1 MTEKTMNDD
10 TRILKEGG
18 AWVRLKPFGS
28 RRAEVVEGTVHWPGD
43 ILRLP
48 DTMDWIEGTQSQAC
62 QAEPGEDTA
71 LSPFDLEIVYDA
83 LTGWWYMPQSLGG
96 GVLDRA
102 VEENVRDS
110 EEDERAVVL
119 DDSCVRAILEALASK
134 DEIVTREKRR
144 KGAA

>member
-1 MTEKTMNDD
+1 MRKDD
-10 TRILKEGG
+10 LAVLKQGG
-18 AWVRLKPFGS
+18 AWVRLRPFGS

-48 DTMDWIEGTQSQAC
+48 DSMDWSEAC
-62 QAEPGEDTA
+62 EEVAPDRDTA
-71 LSPFDLEIVYDA
+71 LGPFDLETVYDA

-96 GVLDRA
+96 GVLERA

-110 EEDERAVVL
+110 EEDGQAVPF
-119 DDSCVRAILEALASK
+119 DDAYVRTLLETLASK
-134 DEIVTREKRR
+134 DAIVTRERRR